1 MSEHKGDELS
11 ATGSHRVWTGDTA
24 GSHVRAGAPRDPQRN
39 WLDLWKPTIDALDP
53 LLGRTHPDRDWHP
66 RDGRIVDLGLHLDVD
81 PSLGN
86 DVVIS
91 IAATS
96 ASG

>member
-1 MSEHKGDELS
+1 VHLQLAFVVGPK
-11 ATGSHRVWTGDTA
+11 
-24 GSHVRAGAPRDPQRN
+24 RN
-39 WLDLWKPTIDALDP
+39 WPNLWKPTFDALDP
-53 LLGRTHPDRDWHP
+53 LLGRTGPDRDWHP
-66 RDGRIVDLGLHLDVD
+66 RDGRIVDLGLHVDVD

-91 IAATS
+91 IAVMS